1 MSNHNYSWE
10 TIKDRQVFSAN
21 SFLRLS
27 TWAFSFTNQIG
38 YYRHAHKGF
47 IEPIKQLKLYSWG
60 FLKHVC
66 LNTLLEIEK
75 LGQTQMDLLGFTF
88 KPSENHHR
96 LPGYLILLGISTS
109 GHSCCHFPPANVSTF
124 GVSISPNRSTSEIA
138 FLVKVTK

>member
-75 LGQTQMDLLGFTF
+75 LGQTQMDLGLLLNLLKIITDPLATSYSLVFLPQDTAVVIFLLLMFLHLG
-88 KPSENHHR
+88 SA
-96 LPGYLILLGISTS
+96 LLSAGAQAQL
-109 GHSCCHFPPANVSTF
+109 HFWGRWLNS
-124 GVSISPNRSTSEIA
+124 
-138 FLVKVTK
+138 